1 MTDIIQMSKGGMK
14 FYPQTHAQAIV
25 GLNSVG
31 TNLLINTSDDND
43 VDHPVKLP
51 NADVPVNGSLSRT
64 KDYTQVTAEM
74 FYAEMFYR
82 FCGVDSSMHNLTP
95 GQTYT
100 IQGEVYVSKGA
111 VKFRSQYQFPTSG
124 WADYD
129 SGLSD
134 ILASN
139 TSEFIKVKHTFT
151 IPSNATAFYISWQ
164 VFNYDSTTIFRFRRM
179 KLEKGSIATDYS
191 LNPEDIS
198 TSESFQTELTK
209 QIKANQPDLSGLQKA
224 SNVQTAISSALG
236 KVDTSQTMSDS
247 IRNKLQN
254 MNKEVGA

>member
-31 TNLLINTSDDND
+31 TNLLINSNFSSGLDHWNVNAGSAVVTTDSDGDTCI
-43 VDHPVKLP
+43 HITATGTGTGYGIWSPPVSFNQNQVTTGSVMAKGIGTICWIGLEGRPQSNFGTISTESYSKIGSTAQGATGP
-51 NADVPVNGSLSRT
+51 NNFVVYFNPVNG
-64 KDYTQVTAEM
+64 V
-74 FYAEMFYR
+74 
-82 FCGVDSSMHNLTP
+82 VD
-95 GQTYT
+95 
-100 IQGEVYVSKGA
+100 VYI
-111 VKFRSQYQFPTSG
+111 KF
-124 WADYD
+124 
-129 SGLSD
+129 
-134 ILASN
+134 
-139 TSEFIKVKHTFT
+139 V
-151 IPSNATAFYISWQ
+151 
-164 VFNYDSTTIFRFRRM
+164 
-179 KLEKGSIATDYS
+179 KLEKGSVATDYS

-209 QIKANQPDLSGLQKA
+209 QIKANQPDLSGFQKA
-224 SNVQTAISSALG
+224 SDVQIAISSALG